1 VKRQRTAEALD
12 FLVPL
17 EARGARELEG
27 RAGVNVA
34 VVTSQLLGRVAPV
47 DSLAFPLNPPGK
59 GSKKIGPKSFT
70 TLLHR
75 RNGKDACKFVSS
87 PHDLRV
93 LL

>member
-1 VKRQRTAEALD
+1 MKRQRTAEALD

-47 DSLAFPLNPPGK
+47 DSRPLRSRFDGALD
-59 GSKKIGPKSFT
+59 GEQAQSG
-70 TLLHR
+70 
-75 RNGKDACKFVSS
+75 DQ
-87 PHDLRV
+87 D
-93 LL
+93 

>member
-1 VKRQRTAEALD
+1 MKRQRTAEALD

-47 DSLAFPLNPPGK
+47 DSLAFPLNPPRQRLQK
-59 GSKKIGPKSFT
+59 NWAEIIYYATAPQEWK
-70 TLLHR
+70 R
-75 RNGKDACKFVSS
+75 RLQVRIFAA
-87 PHDLRV
+87 
-93 LL
+93 